1 MVLISQESN
10 NNNNYESDSEGM
22 SDVDEEYNEISDDDI
37 SGEEFVEEEIVEP
50 PSLGNLHK
58 GDEYLQQF
66 QEGNWTMKDTQ
77 FNYVSEPMPP
87 GCGPQKVP
95 PSTES
100 ATEQDIFKY
109 FFTGLFLH
117 GEINL

>member
-1 MVLISQESN
+1 MIFLVKSLWKN
-10 NNNNYESDSEGM
+10 KLWNLLPW
-22 SDVDEEYNEISDDDI
+22 EIY
-37 SGEEFVEEEIVEP
+37 
-50 PSLGNLHK
+50 K

-100 ATEQDIFKY
+100 ATEQEFKY